1 MMATPSSIRQ
11 SIQRWSLDDLSTEL
25 LVLFLKQLKY
35 IDSRSLS
42 AVRLVSKRLNAIAT
56 PLKYHTLQITHNIIS
71 PQAEV
76 YFPGGIAHIRS
87 HTRHVKVDSN
97 LNAEYVKC
105 LLQKIEKLSSVSWR
119 YVQDELYK
127 GDLWVPTDIL
137 PWQIIQSNKLN
148 LYVENLPLRDFRSEK
163 NNPYLKAIPTRILVS
178 LKMATPTPPLTARV
192 ESLKGLLLN
201 SPQLEMF
208 WYHDRGQG
216 TRFQLSGNERLPPF
230 KELSLRSYDWNHSP
244 TDVRQHWDFSKI
256 QSLEMV
262 DVPLS
267 PFLNSVD
274 FADFD
279 NLQTLH
285 LDDFSMHLPERRRET
300 TRKQYALIK
309 KIRALINLRMT
320 CDTGSFPIAGILK
333 HAQSLQS
340 LGFRDYTGFTDENR
354 RCPTIAIEDLN
365 IMSRKLIRLHTL
377 ELDMDE
383 NCCEPDQFLHTLC
396 NFSQLRTLTIHT
408 QTVLDPLKDIKTN
421 VDLDYERAMQIISLL
436 QSRRRASWRSI
447 TINVGGWKPIMVRRL
462 SSPWKK
468 LHSRGLYAER
478 CFVLERQEN
487 GVLAVCEKFPIRTS

>member
-1 MMATPSSIRQ
+1 MATPASLYQ
-11 SIQRWSLDDLSTEL
+11 PVQRWSLNNLSTEL
-25 LVLFLKQLKY
+25 LILFLKQLKY

-42 AVRLVSKRLNAIAT
+42 AVRLVSTRLNAIAT
-56 PLKYHTLQITHNIIS
+56 PLKYHTLQITQNIIA

-76 YFPGGIAHIRS
+76 YFPEGIANIRA

-97 LNAEYVKC
+97 LNAEYVKS

-137 PWQIIQSNKLN
+137 PPQIIQSNKVN

-163 NNPYLKAIPTRILVS
+163 INPYLKAIPTRILVS

-201 SPQLEMF
+201 SPRLQTF

-216 TRFQLSGNERLPPF
+216 TRFELSGNERLPPF
-230 KELSLRSYDWNHSP
+230 KELSLRSYDWNHSS
-244 TDVRQHWDFSKI
+244 TAVRQHWDFSKI
-256 QSLEMV
+256 QNLELV

-267 PFLNSVD
+267 PFLDSVD
-274 FADFD
+274 FADFQY
-279 NLQTLH
+279 LKTLRM
-285 LDDFSMHLPERRRET
+285 DDFSMHVPDRRRDT
-300 TRKQYALIK
+300 SRGQYALIK
-309 KIRALINLRMT
+309 KIRALVDLRIT
-320 CDTGSFPIAGILK
+320 CDTRSFPIDGILQ

-340 LGFRDYTGFTDENR
+340 LCFRDYTGFTDEHR
-354 RCPTIAIEDLN
+354 RCPNIDIEDLD
-365 IMSRKLIRLHTL
+365 IMSRKLAKLHTL

-383 NCCEPDQFLHTLC
+383 SRCEPHQFLHTLC
-396 NFSQLRTLTIHT
+396 NFNQLSTLTINT
-408 QTVLDPLKDIKTN
+408 QTILDPLKDIKTSA
-421 VDLDYERAMQIISLL
+421 DIDYERAMQIISLL
-436 QSRRRASWRSI
+436 HSRKPASWRSI

-487 GVLAVCEKFPIRTS
+487 GALAVCEKFPTRTS